1 VLTRGAGTS
10 MCGQSVN
17 VAVVIDVSGTKN
29 PTGSRRKSRSEP
41 ALVKPD
47 GKIPMSLTLTR
58 GDLMRNQ
65 NLIGGKWIDAANAA
79 RFPVTNPATGET
91 IVEVANSTA
100 ADARAAA
107 DAAAKAFKDWRDRLP
122 RERAEILRR
131 WHALIVA
138 NSEDLAKLMSMEQ
151 GKPMAES
158 RGEVAYGASY
168 VAWFADEATR
178 IYGDL
183 IPQQQ
188 RGKRMS
194 AIKEPVGIVAA
205 ITPWNF
211 PLAMIARK
219 IAPALAAGCT
229 VVAKPAEDTPLTAL
243 ALAALAQEAG
253 VPDGV
258 LNMLLASRECGIAA
272 VADWLADDRIRKI
285 TFTGSTAVGKHLAR
299 ESAGTLKKLS
309 LELGGNAPFIVFDD
323 ADLDAAVT
331 GVMAAKFRNGG
342 QTCVCPN
349 RIYVQA
355 GVYDRFAGLLSKRV
369 AALKVAPA
377 TDPDAQIGPMI
388 NARAIDKIARHVDDA
403 VSHGASAL
411 VGGQRLTELGPNYYA
426 PTVLTGAKEGM
437 LVCSEETFG
446 PVAPLFRFED
456 EAEAIRL
463 ANDTPF
469 GLAAYF
475 YTQDIRRIE
484 RVGRQLEA
492 GVIGINEGA
501 VASEAAPFGGVKESG
516 YGREGSKY
524 GLDDYLSIKYLC
536 QGGLD

>member
-1 VLTRGAGTS
+1 MSLALTR
-10 MCGQSVN
+10 N
-17 VAVVIDVSGTKN
+17 ELIRPLN
-29 PTGSRRKSRSEP
+29 F
-41 ALVKPD
+41 
-47 GKIPMSLTLTR
+47 
-58 GDLMRNQ
+58 
-65 NLIGGKWIDAANAA
+65 IGGKWIAAANGA
-79 RFPVTNPATGET
+79 RFPVTNPATGDT
-91 IVEVANSTA
+91 IVEVANSSA
-100 ADARAAA
+100 ADARAAT
-107 DAAAKAFKDWRDRLP
+107 DAAASALPAWRGKLP

-131 WHALIVA
+131 WHALIVE
-138 NSEDLAKLMSMEQ
+138 NTEDLAKLMSTEQ
-151 GKPMAES
+151 GKPLAES

-178 IYGDL
+178 IYGDI

-194 AIKEPVGIVAA
+194 AVKEAIGIVAA

-258 LNMLLASRECGIAA
+258 LNMLSASRDQGIEA
-272 VADWLADDRIRKI
+272 VADWLADARVRKI
-285 TFTGSTAVGKHLAR
+285 TFTGSTPVGKHLAR
-299 ESAGTLKKLS
+299 ESAATLKKLS

-331 GVMAAKFRNGG
+331 GLMAAKFRNGG

-349 RIYVQA
+349 RVYVQA
-355 GVYDRFAGLLSKRV
+355 GVYERFADLLAKRV

-377 TDPDAQIGPMI
+377 TDPSAQIGPMI
-388 NARAIDKIARHVDDA
+388 NERAIDKIARHVEDA
-403 VSHGASAL
+403 VKQGAKVL
-411 VGGQRLTELGPNYYA
+411 TGGKRLTELGPNYYA
-426 PTVLTGAKEGM
+426 PTVLTDANDGM
-437 LVCSEETFG
+437 LVCCEETFG
-446 PVAPLFRFED
+446 PVAPLFRFSD
-456 EAEAIRL
+456 EAEAVRL

-475 YTQDIRRIE
+475 FTQDVRRID
-484 RVGRQLEA
+484 RVATRLEA

-501 VASEAAPFGGVKESG
+501 VSSEVAPFGGVKESG

-536 QGGLD
+536 QGGFDQ

>member
-1 VLTRGAGTS
+1 MSLALTR
-10 MCGQSVN
+10 N
-17 VAVVIDVSGTKN
+17 ELIRPLNFID
-29 PTGSRRKSRSEP
+29 
-41 ALVKPD
+41 
-47 GKIPMSLTLTR
+47 
-58 GDLMRNQ
+58 
-65 NLIGGKWIDAANAA
+65 GKWIAAANGA

-91 IVEVANSTA
+91 IVEVANSSA
-100 ADARAAA
+100 ADARAAT
-107 DAAAKAFKDWRDRLP
+107 DAAARALPAWRDTLP

-138 NSEDLAKLMSMEQ
+138 NTEDLAKLMSTEQ
-151 GKPMAES
+151 GKPLAES

-178 IYGDL
+178 IYGDI

-194 AIKEPVGIVAA
+194 AVKEPIGIVAA

-229 VVAKPAEDTPLTAL
+229 VIAKPAEDTPLTAL

-258 LNMLLASRECGIAA
+258 LNMLSASREQGIEA
-272 VADWLADDRIRKI
+272 VADWLADGRVRKI
-285 TFTGSTAVGKHLAR
+285 TFTGSTPVGKHLAR
-299 ESAGTLKKLS
+299 ESAATLKKLS

-323 ADLDAAVT
+323 ADLDAAVA
-331 GVMAAKFRNGG
+331 GLMAAKFRNGG

-349 RIYVQA
+349 RVYVQA
-355 GVYDRFAGLLSKRV
+355 GVYERFADLLAKRV
-369 AALKVAPA
+369 GALKVAPA
-377 TDPDAQIGPMI
+377 TDEGAQIGPMI
-388 NARAIDKIARHVDDA
+388 NERAIDKIARHVEDA
-403 VSHGASAL
+403 VKQGANVL
-411 VGGQRLTELGPNYYA
+411 TGGKRLTELGPNYYA
-426 PTVLTGAKEGM
+426 PTVLTNAQDDM
-437 LVCSEETFG
+437 LVCCEETFG
-446 PVAPLFRFED
+446 PVAPLFRFND

-475 YTQDIRRIE
+475 YTQDVRRIN
-484 RVGRQLEA
+484 RVAARLEA

-501 VASEAAPFGGVKESG
+501 VSSEAAPFGGVKESG